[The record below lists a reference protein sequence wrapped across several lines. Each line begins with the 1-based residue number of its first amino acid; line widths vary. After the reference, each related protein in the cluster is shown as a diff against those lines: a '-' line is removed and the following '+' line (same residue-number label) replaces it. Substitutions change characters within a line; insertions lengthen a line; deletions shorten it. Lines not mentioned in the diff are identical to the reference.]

1 VVSDQLGALFEGT
14 QQMSVGE
21 RAALEG
27 VLALAQP
34 ALALEIGTADGGSLR
49 RIAAHAAEIHSF
61 DLVEPPSDLRALANV
76 TFHTGSSHE
85 LLAPALAELAEQ
97 GRNVDFVLVDG
108 DHSAAGVRRD
118 LEDLLASP
126 ALGRA
131 LVLVHDTANELVRA
145 GVEAVGLDAVEK
157 VVYADLDAVAGA
169 MYRAPE
175 IRHELWGGL
184 GLIVVDSG
192 RARAPGEPA
201 IDARRYPTA
210 RLLRQA
216 RALRA
221 GGLRARLRSLRART
235 R

>member
-1 VVSDQLGALFEGT
+1 MSDQLGALFEGT

-85 LLAPALAELAEQ
+85 LLAPVLAELSGR

-126 ALGRA
+126 ALGRT
-131 LVLVHDTANELVRA
+131 LVLVHDTANERVRA
-145 GVEAVGLDAVEK
+145 GVEAVGVDAVKK
-157 VVYADLDAVAGA
+157 VVYADLDVVAGA

-175 IRHELWGGL
+175 LRHELWGGL
-184 GLIVVDSG
+184 GLIVVDTG
-192 RARAPGEPA
+192 RARAPGESA
-201 IDARRYPTA
+201 IDPRRYPTA

-216 RALRA
+216 KALRA
-221 GGLRARLRSLRART
+221 GSLRSRVRSLRSRM